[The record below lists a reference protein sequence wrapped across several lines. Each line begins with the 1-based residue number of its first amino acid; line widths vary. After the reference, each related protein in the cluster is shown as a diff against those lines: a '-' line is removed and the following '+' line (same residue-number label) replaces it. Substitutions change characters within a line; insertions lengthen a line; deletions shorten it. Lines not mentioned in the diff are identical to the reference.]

1 MMKGK
6 YRWVPPVLWGLLITF
21 LSLIPGGPGNLNFLG
36 LPYFDKMGHCGMYA
50 IWAFLIFNA
59 FSGNPSISFRKAF
72 WITFIL
78 GTLIGI
84 SFEYIQD
91 AMRLGRMFEV
101 NDMIANGIGSLS
113 GALIGWW
120 LKKSGTKS

>member
-6 YRWVPPVLWGLLITF
+6 YRWIPPVLWGFLITF
-21 LSLIPGGPGNLNFLG
+21 LSLIPGGPSNLNFFG
-36 LPYFDKMGHCGMYA
+36 IPYFDKIGHCGMYA
-50 IWAFLIFNA
+50 IWTFLIFLA
-59 FSGNPSISFRKAF
+59 FSGTSSISFRKAF

-84 SFEYIQD
+84 SFEFLQY

-101 NDMIANGIGSLS
+101 NDMIANGIGSLV
-113 GALIGWW
+113 GALGGWW
-120 LKKSGTKS
+120 FKKSDTTS